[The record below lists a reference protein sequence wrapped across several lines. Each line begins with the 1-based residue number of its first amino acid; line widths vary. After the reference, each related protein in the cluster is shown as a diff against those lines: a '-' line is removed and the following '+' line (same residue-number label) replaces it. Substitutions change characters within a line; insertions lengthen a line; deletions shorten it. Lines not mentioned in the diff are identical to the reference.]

1 MGHTSA
7 PSIAPGAPPVHP
19 RCPHAR
25 SSAASHVEDAC
36 GGARPLSR
44 APSEPGAMLKAL
56 KKGIKKLGSGTKLQE
71 AAGAPDAAA
80 APAAAAPKAGPVH
93 PSGLP
98 RPPSP
103 LAQQQTQQQQQE
115 QPPAQQPQPL
125 PPAAAAA
132 EGSARPASP
141 PLHEELG
148 GGMVDYEL
156 VAGPLE
162 LDTADEG
169 EASAGPSCSYG
180 TADGVARGVE
190 QHSAEGA
197 EQLGRVCYGSG
208 DQSGSL
214 AAAAAAQDE
223 AAAAEGGGSD
233 EQEHGGDGDDA
244 GAAADGTSAAA
255 AAAAGGGGEIS
266 EALAAMMYLTED
278 AEGNDD
284 CVSVVSGGSL
294 RCEGAK
300 CRCGSCSCI
309 GHAVTALTCCPLHIM
324 CILACPLASMPETFQ
339 FSPQLRFALFLAEQ
353 TRSVM
358 TRTSPMTSASSLA
371 RWRHWR
377 ARRWL
382 APAPEASAMWWCC
395 ALCKV
400 ATAVLLCMVDAD
412 MGGVAQAV
420 VGAAPG

>member
-1 MGHTSA
+1 MLLYSLQATQAPCCAPRAGPHEPLAAAGGCVGHASA
-7 PSIAPGAPPVHP
+7 PSIAPGAPPANH

-44 APSEPGAMLKAL
+44 TPSEPGAMLKAL

-71 AAGAPDAAA
+71 AAGAPDTAA
-80 APAAAAPKAGPVH
+80 APPAAAPKAGPVH

-103 LAQQQTQQQQQE
+103 LTQQQYQQQE

-125 PPAAAAA
+125 PAAAAA
-132 EGSARPASP
+132 AAGSARPASP
-141 PLHEELG
+141 PLHEEVG

-169 EASAGPSCSYG
+169 EAPADPSCSYG
-180 TADGVARGVE
+180 TADGRARGAE
-190 QHSAEGA
+190 QHPAEGA

-214 AAAAAAQDE
+214 AAAAAAQEE
-223 AAAAEGGGSD
+223 AAAAADAGSD

-244 GAAADGTSAAA
+244 GAAADGTSAGAAAA
-255 AAAAGGGGEIS
+255 AAAAGGEREIS

-284 CVSVVSGGSL
+284 CVSVVSGG
-294 RCEGAK
+294 RMCCGCEGA
-300 CRCGSCSCI
+300 G
-309 GHAVTALTCCPLHIM
+309 
-324 CILACPLASMPETFQ
+324 
-339 FSPQLRFALFLAEQ
+339 
-353 TRSVM
+353 
-358 TRTSPMTSASSLA
+358 
-371 RWRHWR
+371 
-377 ARRWL
+377 
-382 APAPEASAMWWCC
+382 
-395 ALCKV
+395 
-400 ATAVLLCMVDAD
+400 
-412 MGGVAQAV
+412 
-420 VGAAPG
+420 GAAGLGLL